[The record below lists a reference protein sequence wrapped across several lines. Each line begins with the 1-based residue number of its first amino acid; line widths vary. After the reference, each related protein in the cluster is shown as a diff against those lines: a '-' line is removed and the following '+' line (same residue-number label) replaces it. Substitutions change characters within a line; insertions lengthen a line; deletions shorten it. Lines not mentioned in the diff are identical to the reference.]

1 MMKEEEMHVGLME
14 YLELQKLSPLCVM
27 KTFKMEKALHIHVHN
42 GKAHIYIHSVNL
54 FMVS

>member
-1 MMKEEEMHVGLME
+1 MKEEEMHVGLME